1 LGVCTFEKRWTY
13 RMSRMQSGKQ
23 PPQQVTTNP
32 IPTKSLTFCGCPG
45 TEVDLD
51 LGSGWHVQ
59 HATICFQSKQCIVS
73 KQSTQFRRNQMQS
86 FSINDAQVCLRRG
99 GAIDEVVAPASRL
112 RVWPNMFVGCWVTTI
127 CCLSPR
133 NESLCR
139 WVVVWCGG
147 G

>member
-1 LGVCTFEKRWTY
+1 
-13 RMSRMQSGKQ
+13 MQSGKQ

-99 GAIDEVVAPASRL
+99 GAIDVQSMVFAQP
-112 RVWPNMFVGCWVTTI
+112 
-127 CCLSPR
+127 
-133 NESLCR
+133 
-139 WVVVWCGG
+139 
-147 G
+147 